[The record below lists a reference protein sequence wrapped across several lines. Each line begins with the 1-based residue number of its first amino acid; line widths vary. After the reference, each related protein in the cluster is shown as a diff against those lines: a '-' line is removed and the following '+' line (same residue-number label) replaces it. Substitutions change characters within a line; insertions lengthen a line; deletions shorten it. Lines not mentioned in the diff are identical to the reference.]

1 MVTVLFIFIVASLAS
16 LTLTPVVRQLAL
28 HFDLTDKPSAR
39 KMHSGKI
46 PRIGGVA
53 LFGSFFLPFLLLFL
67 FNQYSPVTEDFF
79 SDNSPFCFVT
89 GALLIFLLGLL
100 DDIREL
106 SFLLKI
112 FGQLLIALFIYCCGF
127 QITAVTTPFGA
138 DFAIGFFS
146 LPLTIFW
153 FLLVINAINFIDG
166 LDGLA
171 AGICLFVSLAMLFVC
186 LVNGQLTS
194 ALAFAA
200 LAGALLG
207 FLRYNFYPASIFMGD
222 SGSYFLGYCLA
233 ILSIGGTIKGQVAT
247 ALLIPVIALG
257 IPLMD
262 TLWAPLRRF
271 MNGQSIFQADNKHI
285 HHRLVRLGLTHRRAV
300 LALYCL
306 TVLLG
311 IASMFLVH
319 TQNQSAALIIF
330 VLGIGFIGLLHYLSD
345 SSLFSVE
352 NIASWARDLTDE
364 SGISLQRRLFFQH
377 QRKISAAADPE
388 QLWEAVC
395 ASLEILAFDYAEF
408 QYIEQNEAGPA
419 KSSQRTL
426 STFTFSWRGVQQ
438 GEGGTGTARPA
449 LSHASVLRIEL
460 PLHQLTDNGTAMHF
474 GSLLLVKDMSHTVT
488 EPYLLKRVEQ
498 LRRSMI
504 AALEK
509 FDGIRSAPLLSRSS
523 LQFLP

>member
-28 HFDLTDKPSAR
+28 HFDLTDNPSAR

-53 LFGSFFLPFLLLFL
+53 LFGSFFLPFFLLFL

-79 SDNSPFCFVT
+79 SDNSLFCFVT

-100 DDIREL
+100 DDIQEL
-106 SFLLKI
+106 NFLLKI
-112 FGQLLIALFIYCCGF
+112 FGQLLIAVFIYCCGF
-127 QITAVTTPFGA
+127 QITAVTTPFGT

-200 LAGALLG
+200 LAGSLLG

-257 IPLMD
+257 VPLMD

-300 LALYCL
+300 LALYFL

-319 TQNQSAALIIF
+319 SQNQSAALIIF

-345 SSLFSVE
+345 SSFSVE
-352 NIASWARDLTDE
+352 NIASWVRDLTDE

-377 QRKISAAADPE
+377 QRKISSATDPE

-408 QYIEQNEAGPA
+408 YCVEQ
-419 KSSQRTL
+419 QTTL
-426 STFTFSWRGVQQ
+426 SWRATRQ
-438 GEGGTGTARPA
+438 EILPTLPH
-449 LSHASVLRIEL
+449 LSCLRIEL
-460 PLHQLTDNGTAMHF
+460 PLHQLTDNDSAMHF
-474 GSLLLVKDMSHTVT
+474 GSLLLVKDMRHTVT

-509 FDGIRSAPLLSRSS
+509 FNGI
-523 LQFLP
+523 

>member
-16 LTLTPVVRQLAL
+16 LLLTPVVRQWAL
-28 HFDLTDKPSAR
+28 HFDLTDNPSAR

-106 SFLLKI
+106 NFLFKI
-112 FGQLLIALFIYCCGF
+112 FGQLLIAVFIYSCGF

-138 DFAIGFFS
+138 DFAIGFLS

-186 LVNGQLTS
+186 LVNGQRTS

-257 IPLMD
+257 VPLMD

-319 TQNQSAALIIF
+319 TQNKSSALIIF
-330 VLGIGFIGLLHYLSD
+330 VLGIGFIGLIGLLHYLSD

-395 ASLEILAFDYAEF
+395 ASLENLAFDYAEF
-408 QYIEQNEAGPA
+408 QYIKQNAAG
-419 KSSQRTL
+419 RTL
-426 STFTFSWRGVQQ
+426 RTFSWRGVQQ
-438 GEGGTGTARPA
+438 GKGGADTARTA
-449 LSHASVLRIEL
+449 LSHASCLRIEL
-460 PLHQLTDNGTAMHF
+460 PLHQLTDNDAAIHF

-509 FDGIRSAPLLSRSS
+509 FDGIRSAPLLSRLS
-523 LQFLP
+523 LPFLL